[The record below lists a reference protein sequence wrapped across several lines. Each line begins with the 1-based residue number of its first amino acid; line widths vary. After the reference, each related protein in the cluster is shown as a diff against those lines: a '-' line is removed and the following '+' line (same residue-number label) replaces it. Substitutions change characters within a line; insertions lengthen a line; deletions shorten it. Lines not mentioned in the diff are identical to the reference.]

1 MAARNEPKDEKKS
14 FTVVGALA
22 IVKGTD
28 GLVKY
33 LYRGTTVPDGVSTEE
48 LARLEELGLISSGT
62 GADVTPGVAVKP
74 E

>member
-1 MAARNEPKDEKKS
+1 MAVRNEAEKDAKKS
-14 FTVVGALA
+14 FSVVGALA

-33 LYRGTTVPDGVSTEE
+33 LYRGSVVPEGVSDSE
-48 LARLEELGLISSGT
+48 LARLEELGLIAS
-62 GADVTPGVAVKP
+62 GADVVPGLAVKP

>member
-1 MAARNEPKDEKKS
+1 MAARNESKDEKKS
-14 FTVVGALA
+14 YTVTGALA

-28 GLVKY
+28 GKVKY
-33 LYRGTTVPDGVSTEE
+33 LYRGATVPDGVSAEE
-48 LARLEELGLISSGT
+48 LARLEELGLVES

>member
-1 MAARNEPKDEKKS
+1 MAARNEAKDKKS

-28 GLVKY
+28 GKVKY
-33 LYRGTTVPDGVSTEE
+33 LYRGATVPDGVSEDE
-48 LARLEELGLISSGT
+48 LARLEELGLIEA
-62 GADVTPGVAVKP
+62 GADVAPGIAVKP